1 VPKLPDDVTG
11 QDRGNSGIYLQE
23 RYEIQIL
30 DSFGVEK
37 LAPNEAAAIYNK
49 KAADLNAATA
59 PETWQTYDIVFR
71 AARFDAAGQKTDDA
85 RITVVWN
92 GRKVHDN
99 VAVDGPTGGGDAE
112 SAAAGAI
119 RLQDHGNKVRF
130 RNLWIE
136 PADGPKQAPN

>member
-1 VPKLPDDVTG
+1 MHLQQEGRRPERRHRTRNLAEVRRRLP
-11 QDRGNSGIYLQE
+11 R
-23 RYEIQIL
+23 R
-30 DSFGVEK
+30 
-37 LAPNEAAAIYNK
+37 P
-49 KAADLNAATA
+49 
-59 PETWQTYDIVFR
+59 FR
-71 AARFDAAGQKTDDA
+71 RRGQKTDDA

-92 GRKVHDN
+92 GQKVHDN

-136 PADGPKQAPN
+136 PADGAEQAVR